1 MAIQNRRG
9 DYKDFDPNQMVPG
22 EFAVSNSEGNKRL
35 FLCFARPGDVIEIP
49 TVESIV
55 DTHEVEEI
63 RDEALEA
70 KDQAVEAAEIAKY
83 NTFTSLSATVDN
95 SVGTPN
101 VSVVKLSDAPN
112 NSFRFDFRNLKG
124 AQGIQGIQGVS
135 VVDSYIDDNNHL
147 IIVYSDSTQANP
159 HTDDAGNIGLN
170 VVPLTKAQY
179 DALTDEEKM
188 DPEIF
193 YWITDVD
200 GGTYGMVISGG
211 TSNYNELENKPSI
224 NGVTLQG
231 NITASTLGIGGVTDY
246 PDLTNKPQING
257 VTLQGN
263 MNTSDL
269 NIQDVYMSD
278 VTVEQTASYASGTAG
293 VQYVR
298 IQKQI
303 VSTRGTYVFY
313 GVLAPIVECDQTVEV
328 DDSGEI
334 SAGDFLD
341 KFEVNIRTMP
351 TPNDLS
357 HFNIYRRT
365 RNDTGITL
373 TNVKI
378 TVCAVYILVR

>member
-83 NTFTSLSATVDN
+83 NTFTSISATVDN

-124 AQGIQGIQGVS
+124 PQGIQGVS
-135 VVDSYIDDNNHL
+135 IVDSYINDNDHL
-147 IIVYSDSTQANP
+147 IIVYSDSTQEIP
-159 HTDDAGNIGLN
+159 HTDDAGLIALHENFI
-170 VVPLTKAQY
+170 PLTKAQY
-179 DALTDEEKM
+179 DALSTEEKM
-188 DPEIF
+188 DPKLF

-211 TSNYNELENKPSI
+211 TSDYNELENKPSI

-231 NITASTLGIGGVTDY
+231 AMTS
-246 PDLTNKPQING
+246 
-257 VTLQGN
+257 
-263 MNTSDL
+263 SDL
-269 NIQDVYMSD
+269 NIGGVNSYSDLNDKPTFAETIIQGAISLYRGNGQESRSTTISAKGFGNFVVTRPSRSDGKLKLIAPIGFHVY
-278 VTVEQTASYASGTAG
+278 
-293 VQYVR
+293 R
-298 IQKQI
+298 NNIQLFI
-303 VSTRGTYVFY
+303 NFIISTYYDNDVSTV
-313 GVLAPIVECDQTVEV
+313 VEIYNPTDEDITITRV
-328 DDSGEI
+328 DVDWI
-334 SAGDFLD
+334 
-341 KFEVNIRTMP
+341 
-351 TPNDLS
+351 
-357 HFNIYRRT
+357 
-365 RNDTGITL
+365 GIL
-373 TNVKI
+373 FP
-378 TVCAVYILVR
+378 